1 MLLVQG
7 KELWPNPEGEW
18 ARLKNLTVAFQCLKG
33 SCRKNGEIIY
43 NKLHSQ
49 PSSCKAGEAQ
59 GVTAFQTN
67 KTSHRHSISC
77 FLCQLAEAFRQTPSD
92 PLLQRGFESWMSNPP
107 PSCQREAF
115 LKSVSWLLCVFIL
128 LTGWYLD
135 PHIFSPLAGLSSKGV
150 ISPSKEWRAVQPAWR
165 EVMEN
170 RVLANKSSR
179 TRVTYW

>member
-1 MLLVQG
+1 MERLFTTNYT
-7 KELWPNPEGEW
+7 PSPAP
-18 ARLKNLTVAFQCLKG
+18 ARQRRSG
-33 SCRKNGEIIY
+33 I
-43 NKLHSQ
+43 
-49 PSSCKAGEAQ
+49 
-59 GVTAFQTN
+59 TAFQTN

-77 FLCQLAEAFRQTPSD
+77 FLWQPAKAFPGRERRLTPSD